1 MSVLNVKHLG
11 PAAYGPVLARQTEL
25 VGRVLERPE
34 EAYLLLVEHDPPV
47 ITLGRRG
54 GEADVLASRER
65 LAELGVEV
73 HESSRGGEVTYHG
86 PGQLVG
92 YPILHL
98 DRHGRT
104 VRGHVKN
111 IEQVLID
118 TLDEFGIPAHR
129 KDPAEEL
136 TGVWTGSQPHSGEAK
151 IAAIGVAVRRWVSYH
166 GWALNVNTDL
176 SHFDLIV
183 PCGIRDKGVTSMARQ
198 LGGEQDIAAVADTLV
213 RRFAAMYRFE
223 SVADE

>member
-1 MSVLNVKHLG
+1 MILRVHNLG
-11 PAAYGPVLARQTEL
+11 RAAYGPVLDRQMQLVARVQEH
-25 VGRVLERPE
+25 PDQ
-34 EAYLLLVEHDPPV
+34 AYLLLVEHDPPV

-54 GEADVLASRER
+54 GEEDVLASRDR
-65 LAELGVEV
+65 LAALGVELY
-73 HESSRGGEVTYHG
+73 ESSRGGEVTYHG

-104 VRGHVKN
+104 VRGHVRN

-118 TLDEFGIPAHR
+118 TLAAFDIPAHR
-129 KDPAEEL
+129 KDPAEKL
-136 TGVWTGSQPHSGEAK
+136 TGVWTGPAPSANEAK

-166 GWALNVNTDL
+166 GWALNVNTNL

-183 PCGIRDKGVTSMARQ
+183 PCGITDKAVTSMAAQ
-198 LGGEQDIAAVADTLV
+198 LARDLDVATVADTLV
-213 RRFAAMYRFE
+213 ARFAETYGFE
-223 SVADE
+223 TVANE

>member
-1 MSVLNVKHLG
+1 MSILKVHNLG
-11 PAAYGPVLARQTEL
+11 RAPYGPT
-25 VGRVLERPE
+25 LERQMHLV
-34 EAYLLLVEHDPPV
+34 EAVQADSDQAHLLLVEHDPPV

-54 GEADVLASRER
+54 GEGDILIDRDR
-65 LAELGVEV
+65 LAAMSIEV
-73 HESSRGGEVTYHG
+73 HEASRGGEVTYHG

-118 TLDEFGIPAHR
+118 TLGEFGIPAHR
-129 KDPAEEL
+129 KDPAEKL
-136 TGVWTGSQPHSGEAK
+136 TGVWTGEAPNPHEAK

-166 GWALNVNTDL
+166 GWALNVSTNL

-183 PCGIRDKGVTSMARQ
+183 PCGITDKAVTSMAAQ
-198 LGGEQDIAAVADTLV
+198 LDRDIDVGDVADVLV
-213 RRFAAMYRFE
+213 SRFAEAYGFDE
-223 SVADE
+223 VAED

>member
-1 MSVLNVKHLG
+1 MATLNVHNLG
-11 PAAYGPVLARQTEL
+11 RAAYGPVLTQQMQL
-25 VGRVLERPE
+25 V
-34 EAYLLLVEHDPPV
+34 EAVMADPDQAHLLLVEHDPPV

-54 GEADVLASRER
+54 GKNDVLASRDT
-65 LAELGVEV
+65 LVNLGVELY
-73 HESSRGGEVTYHG
+73 ESSRGGEVTYHG

-118 TLDEFGIPAHR
+118 TLAAFHITGHR
-129 KDPAEEL
+129 KDPAEKL
-136 TGVWTGSQPHSGEAK
+136 TGVWTGQSPNSDEAK

-166 GWALNVNTDL
+166 GWALNVNTNL

-183 PCGIRDKGVTSMARQ
+183 PCGITDKPVTSMARQ
-198 LGGEQDIAAVADTLV
+198 LGGELDMPAVAETLV
-213 RRFAAMYRFE
+213 ACFAATYGF
-223 SVADE
+223 ADIVRR